1 MIAEDTS
8 RREGAVSSTSST
20 VFATSSTV
28 STTPSTVSATLNI
41 DRPRSVQTSQS
52 FTAQFHQ
59 GNIGREDSSIRAEQ
73 EQYSKYSKEQVNMA
87 GVNFAKVNSW
97 ESDSVI
103 MQELE
108 ILNVKDVQPGPGE
121 YVLPLPEEIVQAD
134 PNHVQPVQTEGVQQ
148 VPAEEAQLV
157 LEESTSTFI
166 EMHPGNSPFAEGE
179 KKSQLEGQE
188 LKVSAV
194 VHGPES
200 QNLFSKMYGCASC
213 GKQFSS
219 YQALG
224 GHTSVHTAEV
234 FVPKPVPAEASDGV
248 VTVRQVMDDSRR
260 KFYHSGIGVDGVKSI
275 REQYRSLAS
284 YKRKSFAD
292 SDAFL
297 FLSEKFSC
305 DDQKPKQDEIKQKE
319 DEDANMSSNA
329 KLDYEDVRI
338 GRKRGH
344 YKSFNELGL
353 KQRKR
358 RTDELFLSLKRT
370 ANKNNVS
377 PLIISAELTRR
388 LEAAKHTDHE
398 KWALDVLS
406 DQNHDE
412 KDSLNLSLFFKTQ
425 VGGRRKY
432 NRLKNALSKKRRT
445 SILPHHRMIAHRNVV
460 LPKIY
465 KIKNSENFTIG
476 VMSTL
481 KETMRK
487 FYSRL
492 LNKIGY
498 RGSGYLKGSLKVSSD
513 SAVHKKFNQL
523 SGNKDFIEAGV
534 EEVTKADLVRPS
546 EFQNISICKLETVP
560 AEDVQQVP
568 AEDVQPVQVEDVQPV
583 PADVQ
588 QVLAEDV
595 QPVRAEDVQ
604 LPAEVVQPVPA
615 EDVQPVPAE
624 DVQPVPAEYYQPVSE
639 EEDSCMVES
648 RGVLGK
654 VVDTQY
660 AEDLG
665 IASKGDVT
673 KNEFGNDSK
682 DSENIMEE
690 QLDMINIEVE
700 NSERELDWEYQLLRN
715 FGVSSLG
722 SFLGLLSETAKIAS
736 GKKGDSWSLFY
747 QETIP
752 GYFGKLLS
760 WLISA
765 TDPFTDQQIVDLY
778 SNLEIFVNSYS
789 LSPLSDDDCWHDLI
803 NVLTEAFL
811 ELTSKSV
818 EKLGSSIFR
827 HSIEDLD
834 ELEQMLLR
842 ILQQIG
848 ENQIIVK
855 HLSWKLRTMEGG
867 RLMVGAVVIVIKM
880 LPCTEFGDVLAA
892 ATEVMDELE
901 VDQKMCA
908 ALDILNCV
916 EVLESNNVEHLLIS
930 RIVQPIESYLSKKGL
945 TLYQNVTNLE
955 RFVERLPQL
964 PHWEPETQREPE
976 LLVNK
981 LLTFPVHVPLPSTD
995 FSFQNIET
1003 NKRGV
1008 VTFIPERPS
1017 ILEILQ
1023 DLDLV
1028 NQQND
1033 YSEDVTARV
1042 QVSQGTSAR
1051 INIGDSW
1058 DTKHIMETSETVSS
1072 HLEQLEERL
1081 EETSTDFAA
1090 AAPESSPL
1098 STALPVGDGMSV
1110 SSPQNIADPSLH
1122 AVQPTCLG
1130 PPGLMDHRPN
1140 NSQSELL
1147 SDISHTHSSGSPQSV
1162 LPQDMIASP
1171 SSGLEHAPP
1180 DLTSQSVTQLR
1191 HSISSSSME
1200 SHDLQYEFISQGM
1213 PDVTEGQ
1220 QGEGS
1225 GQGGGSTQPQQPHHV
1240 NAPDILQTESGTP
1253 AMTSVPGSDRNLY
1266 METGELMEE
1275 DAVQFEMNGKREQNA
1290 VVATLELDDLKLKLS
1305 CMNGIWQV
1313 VTNKPAKKK
1322 RIVLKIKLWK
1332 GRFPKI
1338 IKATRKRKQKK
1349 VKKLKQKTTVSINSC
1364 GAVPLT
1370 LKDQMTGESVFF
1382 EKHPNSESSMQ
1393 HLALIE
1399 GKEGLELL
1407 NEYLI
1412 GLGRE
1417 RRELIE
1423 EGLEVEYGEGELAI
1437 VNFEEESI
1445 VGVADQ
1451 KFTAMING
1459 DGGNP
1464 CMCAVKKDKW
1474 WDRNQI
1480 LAGFPISFDISTAN
1494 AIYDDIDKK
1503 PNGKLKTKVGDIE
1516 TRHGQVN
1523 KPVFEDWGWSK
1534 VSPCHSKIHLLEQC
1548 LNVADHLRAGMS
1560 SRSFDA
1566 SFNSYFIIFRMY
1578 R

>member
-1 MIAEDTS
+1 MGRISFSVNFSSHFIFQLLTAVAEMEKALDMPSNVMIYKQHWDYYCKDPALLEKLKLEQPVMHHLLHHFRQNFWHLVEQQMIAEDTS

-148 VPAEEAQLV
+148 VPAEEAQQV

-260 KFYHSGIGVDGVKSI
+260 KFYHSGIGVDGVKLI

-615 EDVQPVPAE
+615 EDVQPVPA
-624 DVQPVPAEYYQPVSE
+624 
-639 EEDSCMVES
+639 
-648 RGVLGK
+648 RVL
-654 VVDTQY
+654 DTQY
-660 AEDLG
+660 AEGLG
-665 IASKGDVT
+665 IGSKGKSSLCNLT
-673 KNEFGNDSK
+673 KKEFGSCEDP
-682 DSENIMEE
+682 DIMEE
-690 QLDMINIEVE
+690 QLDMINLEME

-722 SFLGLLSETAKIAS
+722 SFLSKLSETVKTAS
-736 GKKGDSWSLFY
+736 EKKGDSWCVFY

-760 WLISA
+760 WLIST
-765 TDPFTDQQIVDLY
+765 TDHLTDCQIVDLY
-778 SNLEIFVNSYS
+778 SNLEIYVNSYC

-803 NVLTEAFL
+803 AVLTEAFL
-811 ELTSKSV
+811 VLNCKNV

-827 HSIEDLD
+827 HSIADLC
-834 ELEQMLLR
+834 ELEQVLLG
-842 ILQQIG
+842 ILKQIG
-848 ENQIIVK
+848 INKIIVEY
-855 HLSWKLRTMEGG
+855 LSWKLRTMEGG
-867 RLMVGAVVIVIKM
+867 KFMLGAVIMVIKL
-880 LPCTEFGDVLAA
+880 LPCTEYGDVLAA

-901 VDQKMCA
+901 VDHKICA
-908 ALDILNCV
+908 ALDILNCA
-916 EVLESNNVEHLLIS
+916 EVLESNDTEHLLIGRTVQSIEYYMS
-930 RIVQPIESYLSKKGL
+930 RKTL
-945 TLYQNVTNLE
+945 TLYQNVSNFE
-955 RFVERLPQL
+955 RFVERLPPLSSWQ
-964 PHWEPETQREPE
+964 PEIQHEPDS
-976 LLVNK
+976 LVKK
-981 LLTFPVHVPLPSTD
+981 LTTFPVHVPMPVND
-995 FSFQNIET
+995 VSFQNIEID
-1003 NKRGV
+1003 KKV
-1008 VTFIPERPS
+1008 VSFIPERPS

-1023 DLDLV
+1023 DLDTVHLE
-1028 NQQND
+1028 ND
-1033 YSEDVTARV
+1033 DRLSASTVATSEDVKTSS
-1042 QVSQGTSAR
+1042 QVSQCTYDR
-1051 INIGDSW
+1051 INSIGDSW
-1058 DTKHIMETSETVSS
+1058 ETNNFMETSETVSS
-1072 HLEQLEERL
+1072 HLEQQMYISQPNQTRESLEGISEPLQVRVAPGLQSPPPSLPLHQPPSLLSVQVPPPDHPALHQYPAEAHSEADDYDRRDGDVKDGPPPQVVRPVPLPSPGRDIAGEESKARGGGCRRDNEDPYESRDDSDSGDGVSYGQNRSRRTVSFGARSGHHRPASVMESNFRSSSDREESTRRCEGRIEDDRRQEIGGEKDKEHMSYFDSKEERRQRDR
-1081 EETSTDFAA
+1081 EEEEERRFYREYCTRPTQRELYEEEK
-1090 AAPESSPL
+1090 APHGPSRPGSR
-1098 STALPVGDGMSV
+1098 VGSV
-1110 SSPQNIADPSLH
+1110 SDFGGDQDTRNKSSQLAMLQQQALQDQQYLQQQQMM
-1122 AVQPTCLG
+1122 AVNPLQFQVQF
-1130 PPGLMDHRPN
+1130 M
-1140 NSQSELL
+1140 LL
-1147 SDISHTHSSGSPQSV
+1147 SLGMTLHNLITCKISFLS
-1162 LPQDMIASP
+1162 
-1171 SSGLEHAPP
+1171 
-1180 DLTSQSVTQLR
+1180 
-1191 HSISSSSME
+1191 
-1200 SHDLQYEFISQGM
+1200 F
-1213 PDVTEGQ
+1213 
-1220 QGEGS
+1220 
-1225 GQGGGSTQPQQPHHV
+1225 
-1240 NAPDILQTESGTP
+1240 TP
-1253 AMTSVPGSDRNLY
+1253 
-1266 METGELMEE
+1266 
-1275 DAVQFEMNGKREQNA
+1275 
-1290 VVATLELDDLKLKLS
+1290 TLSLCLKLIAR
-1305 CMNGIWQV
+1305 IW
-1313 VTNKPAKKK
+1313 
-1322 RIVLKIKLWK
+1322 
-1332 GRFPKI
+1332 
-1338 IKATRKRKQKK
+1338 
-1349 VKKLKQKTTVSINSC
+1349 
-1364 GAVPLT
+1364 
-1370 LKDQMTGESVFF
+1370 
-1382 EKHPNSESSMQ
+1382 
-1393 HLALIE
+1393 
-1399 GKEGLELL
+1399 
-1407 NEYLI
+1407 
-1412 GLGRE
+1412 
-1417 RRELIE
+1417 
-1423 EGLEVEYGEGELAI
+1423 
-1437 VNFEEESI
+1437 
-1445 VGVADQ
+1445 
-1451 KFTAMING
+1451 
-1459 DGGNP
+1459 
-1464 CMCAVKKDKW
+1464 
-1474 WDRNQI
+1474 
-1480 LAGFPISFDISTAN
+1480 
-1494 AIYDDIDKK
+1494 
-1503 PNGKLKTKVGDIE
+1503 
-1516 TRHGQVN
+1516 
-1523 KPVFEDWGWSK
+1523 
-1534 VSPCHSKIHLLEQC
+1534 
-1548 LNVADHLRAGMS
+1548 
-1560 SRSFDA
+1560 
-1566 SFNSYFIIFRMY
+1566 
-1578 R
+1578 